1 MTITKQEA
9 LRLLAK
15 IGAHDLID
23 DAARTLPDEI
33 DIDRHQNLLARFG
46 LESCSDLI
54 DRFGAGP

>member
-15 IGAHDLID
+15 IGAHGLID
-23 DAARTLPDEI
+23 DAARTLPEEI
-33 DIDRHQNLLARFG
+33 DIDRDQNLLAQFG
-46 LESCSDLI
+46 LENCGELI

>member
-1 MTITKQEA
+1 VTITKQEA

-15 IGAHDLID
+15 IGANDLID

-33 DIDRHQNLLARFG
+33 DIDRQQNLLARFG
-46 LESCSDLI
+46 LENCSHLI

>member
-9 LRLLAK
+9 LRTLAK
-15 IGAHDLID
+15 IGANDLID

-33 DIDRHQNLLARFG
+33 DIDRDENLLARFG
-46 LESCSDLI
+46 LDCSHRI